1 MALAVLRLIKD
12 EKLRETLRENAYKH
26 IKTFDWD
33 KSVEKM
39 EKIFFSELNK
49 NKYYSLNAKKNI
61 ELLILF

>member
-1 MALAVLRLIKD
+1 MRNCEKHCGKMLINI
-12 EKLRETLRENAYKH
+12 LKH
-26 IKTFDWD
+26 LIGI